1 MGENMDRKIQ
11 LIAADLD
18 GTLMNEHKEISY
30 RNWKA
35 IEQAAKKGVETVLAT
50 GRTLAVI
57 PQNIAEH
64 PLLRYGVCSNGA
76 AVIELKTGKIIYHN
90 SLSKEKVMEILKSL
104 KGRDIHIDVFADG
117 QAYTRRREEGLL
129 VGYGVPE
136 WMRKLVIES
145 RTQVDDFEN
154 FVINKAGQVE
164 RLNIFYKTKEEKE
177 WLKEV
182 LSQDKELAV
191 VSSLF
196 MNLEISSVYANKGNG
211 LQWLAG
217 HLGISMEQVM
227 ALGDSDNDITML
239 RMAGLGVAMEN
250 AAQEIKEAA
259 DEVTSSNEEDGV
271 AQAIERWVLGW

>member
-1 MGENMDRKIQ
+1 MKVKVGLNFDN
-11 LIAADLD
+11 L
-18 GTLMNEHKEISY
+18 
-30 RNWKA
+30 KA
-35 IEQAAKKGVETVLAT
+35 L
-50 GRTLAVI
+50 
-57 PQNIAEH
+57 
-64 PLLRYGVCSNGA
+64 
-76 AVIELKTGKIIYHN
+76 
-90 SLSKEKVMEILKSL
+90 
-104 KGRDIHIDVFADG
+104 
-117 QAYTRRREEGLL
+117 
-129 VGYGVPE
+129 
-136 WMRKLVIES
+136 
-145 RTQVDDFEN
+145 DDFEN

-177 WLKEV
+177 WLKEF

-250 AAQEIKEAA
+250 AA
-259 DEVTSSNEEDGV
+259 
-271 AQAIERWVLGW
+271 

>member
-1 MGENMDRKIQ
+1 M
-11 LIAADLD
+11 
-18 GTLMNEHKEISY
+18 
-30 RNWKA
+30 
-35 IEQAAKKGVETVLAT
+35 
-50 GRTLAVI
+50 
-57 PQNIAEH
+57 
-64 PLLRYGVCSNGA
+64 
-76 AVIELKTGKIIYHN
+76 
-90 SLSKEKVMEILKSL
+90 
-104 KGRDIHIDVFADG
+104 
-117 QAYTRRREEGLL
+117 
-129 VGYGVPE
+129 
-136 WMRKLVIES
+136 
-145 RTQVDDFEN
+145 
-154 FVINKAGQVE
+154 
-164 RLNIFYKTKEEKE
+164 
-177 WLKEV
+177 
-182 LSQDKELAV
+182 